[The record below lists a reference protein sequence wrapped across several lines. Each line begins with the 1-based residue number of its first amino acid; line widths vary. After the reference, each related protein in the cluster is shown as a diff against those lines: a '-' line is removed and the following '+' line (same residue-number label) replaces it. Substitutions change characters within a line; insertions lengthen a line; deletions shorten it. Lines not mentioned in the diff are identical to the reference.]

1 MSRQI
6 KLHTFHFLFRLVA
19 YLADKSGGWRLFV
32 LPKLLLGSLIVGL
45 GLTAPRQIEAQS
57 QNSNQKK
64 KKNTVS
70 RNTPTTKTN
79 LYQTVDDVSCYIT
92 IPTTQ
97 EYGEKVFEF
106 VEQKPQYPGGEN
118 ELKNYISQK
127 LKYPNIAKENGIQGR
142 VVVRFIV
149 TNIGK
154 IERVEI
160 LKSLD
165 PMCDKEAIRVV
176 KSLPVFI
183 PGKQNGV
190 NVSVWY
196 TIPVIFKL
204 PK

>member
-1 MSRQI
+1 MARKI
-6 KLHTFHFLFRLVA
+6 KLHTFHFLFRLFA
-19 YLADKSGGWRLFV
+19 YLADKSGGWRMFV

-45 GLTAPRQIEAQS
+45 GLTMPRQIEAQS
-57 QNSNQKK
+57 QNTNQQK

-70 RNTPTTKTN
+70 RNTPTNKTN
-79 LYQTVDDVSCYIT
+79 LYQTVDNVSCYIT
-92 IPTTQ
+92 TPATK

-127 LKYPNIAKENGIQGR
+127 LKYPSIAKENGIQGR

-160 LKSLD
+160 LRSLD

-204 PK
+204 SK